1 MNKLSIVRDG
11 TAAGVPQSQFHI
23 AGGADTPA

>member
-1 MNKLSIVRDG
+1 LCEMGGCR
-11 TAAGVPQSQFHI
+11 GVPQSQFHI